1 LRPLQNGTFCP
12 ISMSGSNFNPR
23 NIQYIPVVKIFA
35 FLELEQ
41 KSPFFKGLA
50 LYQRRA
56 RAINPEPAF
65 LKEREGSKMVFFF
78 QNLINALQWGSFYA
92 LIALGYSMV
101 YSIMMLFNFAHGD
114 IFMVGA
120 YIGFG
125 VATALM
131 ALASLCSFALP
142 GWFVLVL
149 TILLSMFLTS
159 FVGMF
164 VERVG
169 YRPLREAPRASA
181 AITGLMIG
189 IILEMLILWG
199 VGTQRVSFP
208 PLIETVTYNVNGVFI
223 TNKKIMIVAVSLS
236 FMLALHLFIKRTR
249 WGMAMRAMAFD
260 FVVVPL
266 MGVSINR
273 IAAMTFAIGSALAAV
288 AGILFGVAYPVLDPY
303 MGILFGWKAFVAAIL
318 GGRGSIMGATLAG
331 FLLGFIEIFV
341 AMIFPS
347 TLRDIIAYSIVLL
360 ILVFRPYGF
369 FGEPYSAKLR
379 L

>member
-1 LRPLQNGTFCP
+1 
-12 ISMSGSNFNPR
+12 
-23 NIQYIPVVKIFA
+23 
-35 FLELEQ
+35 
-41 KSPFFKGLA
+41 
-50 LYQRRA
+50 
-56 RAINPEPAF
+56 
-65 LKEREGSKMVFFF
+65 MVFFL
-78 QNLINALQWGSFYA
+78 QNLVNALQWGSFYA

-101 YSIMMLFNFAHGD
+101 YSILMLFNFAHGD

-125 VATALM
+125 VSTGLV
-131 ALASLCSFALP
+131 ALASLGAVTLP
-142 GWFVLVL
+142 NWLILVL
-149 TILLSMFLTS
+149 TIIISMFLTS
-159 FVGMF
+159 FVGML
-164 VERVG
+164 VERIG

-189 IILEMLILWG
+189 IILETGNLALLGARRI
-199 VGTQRVSFP
+199 SFP
-208 PLIETVTYNVNGVFI
+208 PLIETATYNLGGVFI
-223 TNKKIMIVAVSLS
+223 TNKKIMIVVVSLVL
-236 FMLALHLFIKRTR
+236 MLALHQFIKHTK

-260 FVVVPL
+260 YVVVPL
-266 MGVSINR
+266 MGVPLNK

-288 AGILFGVAYPVLDPY
+288 AGILFGIAYPVLDPY

-347 TLRDIIAYSIVLL
+347 TLRDLIAYSIILL
-360 ILVFRPYGF
+360 ILVFRPHGF
-369 FGEPYSAKLR
+369 FGEPYSARLR

>member
-1 LRPLQNGTFCP
+1 MAFFLQNL
-12 ISMSGSNFNPR
+12 
-23 NIQYIPVVKIFA
+23 V
-35 FLELEQ
+35 
-41 KSPFFKGLA
+41 
-50 LYQRRA
+50 
-56 RAINPEPAF
+56 
-65 LKEREGSKMVFFF
+65 
-78 QNLINALQWGSFYA
+78 NALQWGSFYA

-101 YSIMMLFNFAHGD
+101 YSILMLFNFAHGD
-114 IFMVGA
+114 IFMTGA

-125 VATALM
+125 VATGLM
-131 ALASLCSFALP
+131 VLASQWALVLP
-142 GWFVLVL
+142 GWLILVL

-159 FVGMF
+159 FLGMF

-169 YRPLREAPRASA
+169 YRPLRDAPRASA

-189 IILEMLILWG
+189 IILETIVLWG
-199 VGTQRVSFP
+199 MGTQRVSFP
-208 PLIETVTYNVNGVFI
+208 SLIETVTYDLGGVFV
-223 TNKKIMIVAVSLS
+223 TNKKIIIVVVSLS
-236 FMLALHLFIKRTR
+236 FMLALHLFITKTR

-260 FVVVPL
+260 YVVVPL

-273 IAAMTFAIGSALAAV
+273 IAAMTFAIGSALAAL
-288 AGILFGVAYPVLDPY
+288 AGILFGLAYPVLDPY
-303 MGILFGWKAFVAAIL
+303 MGIVFGWKAFVAAIL

-331 FLLGFIEIFV
+331 FMLGFIEIFV

-347 TLRDIIAYSIVLL
+347 TLRDLIAYSIVLL